1 MKSLHDNADG
11 QSTASAAT
19 DKLFEL
25 TEVLGAMME
34 RGMAERGL
42 TQARARLLWR
52 LHHHGPLTQRAL
64 ADLLEVTP
72 RNVTGLLDGLADDG
86 YVVRQPHPTDR
97 RATLVTLTE
106 HGSAFAGM
114 LRTQR
119 DDMAA
124 ALLAGIDPGKI
135 QNFLQI
141 LDTVVG
147 RLHGTPPDC

>member
-25 TEVLGAMME
+25 AEVLGAMME

-42 TQARARLLWR
+42 THARARLLWR

-72 RNVTGLLDGLADDG
+72 RNVTGLLDGLAHDG

-106 HGSAFAGM
+106 QGSTFTET

-119 DDMAA
+119 DGMAA
-124 ALLAGIDPGKI
+124 ALLGDIDPGKV
-135 QNFLQI
+135 QNFLQT
-141 LDTVVG
+141 LDTVVE
-147 RLHGTPPDC
+147 RLRGTPSDC